1 MNSAIEIQE
10 INSKLHKAIDKFYF
24 QWHITNKCNLRC
36 SHCYQEDYSDV
47 QEMSLSE
54 LQAIADKLLLALSK
68 WKIKG
73 EIAITGG
80 EPLIKK
86 EWIPLL
92 KYLNDA
98 TEVSDLD
105 ILSNGTLITQNQV
118 DELKSISKLRC
129 FQISLDG
136 AYPETHDAIRG
147 NGTFERTLKNI
158 RKLIQNDIAVYIMF
172 TLQRY
177 NMHDLPSLFDLA
189 INEGISGLTIERCV
203 PCGNGAHLKE
213 SFLSPQEI
221 KEIFQYISDRADE
234 EYVKGNS
241 LIVRKFRTLWINLDP
256 SRCKVGSETPIQ
268 KELGAIC
275 SIGLDALTILPDATV
290 LPCRRLNIPIGNLKN
305 DSLFNI
311 WYTSDILWK
320 IRNKSNLKGKCKTCD
335 LIARCS
341 GCRAM
346 AYAITGD
353 YLEEDPQCWR

>member
-1 MNSAIEIQE
+1 MNSLLEKQKIENKNPQI
-10 INSKLHKAIDKFYF
+10 IDKFYF

-36 SHCYQEDYSDV
+36 GHCYQEDYADA
-47 QEMSLSE
+47 QEMSIVE
-54 LQAIADKLLLALSK
+54 LQSIADKLLFALSK
-68 WKIKG
+68 WGIKG

-80 EPLIKK
+80 EPLIK
-86 EWIPLL
+86 EECIPLL
-92 KYLNDA
+92 KYLNEA
-98 TEVSDLD
+98 TEVSNLD
-105 ILSNGTLITQNQV
+105 ILSNGTLITQKQI
-118 DELKSISKLRC
+118 EQLKSIPKLRC

-147 NGTFERTLKNI
+147 SGTFERTLKNI

-172 TLQRY
+172 TLQRS

-189 INEGISGLTIERCV
+189 VKEGISGLTIERCV
-203 PCGNGAHLKE
+203 PCGNGAHLRE

-221 KEIFQYISDRADE
+221 RETFQYISDRADE
-234 EYVKGNS
+234 EYAKGNS
-241 LIVRKFRTLWINLDP
+241 LIVRKFRTLWVNLDP
-256 SRCKVGSETPIQ
+256 DRCKVGNEIPIQ

-275 SIGLDALTILPDATV
+275 SIGLDGLTILPDATV
-290 LPCRRLNIPIGNLKN
+290 LPCRRLNIPIGNLKT
-305 DSLFNI
+305 DSIFNI

-353 YLEEDPQCWR
+353 FLEEDPQCWK

>member
-1 MNSAIEIQE
+1 MNLAFATQLTNNKIP
-10 INSKLHKAIDKFYF
+10 KAIDKFYF

-36 SHCYQEDYSDV
+36 SHCYQEDYSDA
-47 QEMSLSE
+47 QEMSLGE
-54 LQAIADKLLLALSK
+54 LQAVANKLLLALSK

-86 EWIPLL
+86 EYIPLL

-98 TEVSDLD
+98 NEVSDLD
-105 ILSNGTLITQNQV
+105 ILSNGTLITEKIIDQ
-118 DELKSISKLRC
+118 LKTITKLRC

-136 AYPETHDAIRG
+136 ASPKTHDAIRG
-147 NGTFERTLKNI
+147 SGTFERTLNNI
-158 RKLIQNDIAVYIMF
+158 RKLIQHNIPVYIMF

-177 NMHDLPSLFDLA
+177 NMHDLSSLFDLA

-213 SFLSPQEI
+213 SFLSPQKI

-256 SRCKVGSETPIQ
+256 SRCKIGSETPIE

-320 IRNKSNLKGKCKTCD
+320 IRNKSNLKGKC
-335 LIARCS
+335 
-341 GCRAM
+341 
-346 AYAITGD
+346 
-353 YLEEDPQCWR
+353 